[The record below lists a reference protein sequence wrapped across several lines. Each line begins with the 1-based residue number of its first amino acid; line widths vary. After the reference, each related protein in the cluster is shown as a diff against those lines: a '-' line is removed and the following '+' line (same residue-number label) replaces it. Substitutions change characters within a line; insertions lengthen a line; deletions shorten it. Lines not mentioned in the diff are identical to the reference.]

1 MRRRFLTVLCVTA
14 VSASL
19 LGGCGSEKKTEEK
32 EAAGEVQGNEL
43 SDGSDDSAQEEMK
56 AEESASEEKSPEDSS
71 KAEGVMLDVSKTL
84 SGTHHAEMILKD
96 YGTIKM
102 ELDADTAP
110 LTVTNFVKLVQED
123 FYDGLTFHRI
133 VNDFMMQGG
142 DPEGNGTGGAEET
155 IKGEFSNNG
164 VENEISHT
172 KGVISMA
179 RSTDYDSA
187 SSQFFIVQADS
198 TFLDGD
204 YAAFGHVTE
213 GMDIVDEIC
222 KNAKPINSGGL
233 IDTPEQPV
241 IEDIIIVD

>member
-1 MRRRFLTVLCVTA
+1 MRRKFLTVLCVTA

-43 SDGSDDSAQEEMK
+43 SDGSDDSSQEEAK

-71 KAEGVMLDVSKTL
+71 TAEGVMLDVSKTL

-133 VNDFMMQGG
+133 VNDFMMQ
-142 DPEGNGTGGAEET
+142 
-155 IKGEFSNNG
+155 
-164 VENEISHT
+164 VEILRE
-172 KGVISMA
+172 MEPA
-179 RSTDYDSA
+179 
-187 SSQFFIVQADS
+187 VQRRR
-198 TFLDGD
+198 
-204 YAAFGHVTE
+204 
-213 GMDIVDEIC
+213 
-222 KNAKPINSGGL
+222 
-233 IDTPEQPV
+233 
-241 IEDIIIVD
+241 

>member
-1 MRRRFLTVLCVTA
+1 MRRKFWAVLCVTA

-43 SDGSDDSAQEEMK
+43 SDGSDEEVQEETK
-56 AEESASEEKSPEDSS
+56 EEEAASEEEKSSA
-71 KAEGVMLDVSKTL
+71 AEGVTLDVSKPL

-133 VNDFMMQGG
+133 INDFMMQGG

-155 IKGEFSNNG
+155 VKGEFSNNG
-164 VENEISHT
+164 VENDISHT

-179 RSTDYDSA
+179 RSSDYDSA

-198 TFLDGD
+198 TYLDGD

-222 KNAKPINSGGL
+222 KNAKPINSSGL
-233 IDTPEQPV
+233 VDTPEQPV
-241 IEDIIIVD
+241 IEDIVIVD

>member
-56 AEESASEEKSPEDSS
+56 AEESASEEKTPEDSL

-172 KGVISMA
+172 KGVISMV

-222 KNAKPINSGGL
+222 KNAKPINNGGL

>member
-1 MRRRFLTVLCVTA
+1 MRRKFWAVLCVTA

-43 SDGSDDSAQEEMK
+43 SDGSDEEVQEETK
-56 AEESASEEKSPEDSS
+56 EEEAASEEEKSSA
-71 KAEGVMLDVSKTL
+71 AEGVTLDVSKTL

-133 VNDFMMQGG
+133 INDFMMQGG

-155 IKGEFSNNG
+155 VKGEFSNNG
-164 VENEISHT
+164 VENDISHT

-179 RSTDYDSA
+179 RSSDYDSA

-198 TFLDGD
+198 TYLDGD

-222 KNAKPINSGGL
+222 KNAKPINSSGL
-233 IDTPEQPV
+233 VDTPEQPV
-241 IEDIIIVD
+241 IEDIVVVD

>member
-1 MRRRFLTVLCVTA
+1 MRRKFWAVLCVTA

-43 SDGSDDSAQEEMK
+43 SDGSDEEVQEETK
-56 AEESASEEKSPEDSS
+56 EEEAASEEEKSSA
-71 KAEGVMLDVSKTL
+71 AEGVTLDVSKPL

-133 VNDFMMQGG
+133 INDFMMQGG
-142 DPEGNGTGGAEET
+142 DPEGNGTGGAEEKV
-155 IKGEFSNNG
+155 KGEFSNNG
-164 VENEISHT
+164 VENDISHT

-179 RSTDYDSA
+179 RSSDYDSA

-198 TFLDGD
+198 TYLDGD

-222 KNAKPINSGGL
+222 KNAKPINSSGL
-233 IDTPEQPV
+233 VDTPEQPV
-241 IEDIIIVD
+241 IEDIVIVD

>member
-1 MRRRFLTVLCVTA
+1 MRRKFWAVLCVTA

-43 SDGSDDSAQEEMK
+43 SDGSDEEVQEETK
-56 AEESASEEKSPEDSS
+56 EEEAASEEEKSSA
-71 KAEGVMLDVSKTL
+71 AEGVTLDVSKPL
-84 SGTHHAEMILKD
+84 SGTHHAEMVLKD

-133 VNDFMMQGG
+133 INDFMMQGG

-155 IKGEFSNNG
+155 VKGEFSNNG
-164 VENEISHT
+164 VENDISHT

-179 RSTDYDSA
+179 RSSDYDSA

-198 TFLDGD
+198 TYLDGD

-222 KNAKPINSGGL
+222 KNAKPINSSGL
-233 IDTPEQPV
+233 VDTPEQPV
-241 IEDIIIVD
+241 IEDIVIVD